1 MIYLPG
7 RAVFIHVPRAAGNS
21 ITNAIASA
29 CAGNNFDIFIGTGAH
44 SIPHWWHFARHTRAC
59 VLKKY
64 ITEWDDIFKFAI
76 YRPEEERLNSIKA
89 LVDKDIALGVHKSP
103 LCADGWKKVLSSE
116 DKEWYWDIQRKQD
129 LAWFTK
135 GYDGEDLGVEIFD
148 YYKLNE
154 QWWEICVK
162 CDIPQCSL
170 PHLNKA

>member
-44 SIPHWWHFARHTRAC
+44 SIPHWWHFARHARAC

-76 YRPEEERLNSIKA
+76 YRPEEERLNSIKS
-89 LVDKDIALGVHKSP
+89 LVYKDIALDVDKSA

-148 YYKLNE
+148 YHKLNE

-170 PHLNKA
+170 PYLNKA

>member
-76 YRPEEERLNSIKA
+76 YRPEEERLNSIKS
-89 LVDKDIALGVHKSP
+89 LVYKDIALDVDKSA

-148 YYKLNE
+148 YHKLNE

-170 PHLNKA
+170 PYLNKA

>member
-21 ITNAIASA
+21 ITNAIASV

-76 YRPEEERLNSIKA
+76 YRPEEERLNSIKS
-89 LVDKDIALGVHKSP
+89 LVDKDIALGVHKSS

-135 GYDGEDLGVEIFD
+135 GYDGEYLGVEIFD

-154 QWWEICVK
+154 QWSEICVK

-170 PHLNKA
+170 PYLNKA